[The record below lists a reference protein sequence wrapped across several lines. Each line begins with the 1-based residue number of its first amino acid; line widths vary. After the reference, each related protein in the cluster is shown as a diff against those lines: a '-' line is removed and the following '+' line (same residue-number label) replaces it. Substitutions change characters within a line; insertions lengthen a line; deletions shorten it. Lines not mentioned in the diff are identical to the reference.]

1 MICCGLCDGA
11 RAAGEVELVGLVH
24 AVVGLDGDERHHE
37 EDEEHAGHRQAVVH
51 GPAAL
56 ALGVTQLQTLI
67 ISRSIYSPSKYW
79 LAVTMSIKSS
89 IFPAHRQMRMKAWES
104 GKAVTNVCHR
114 T

>member
-1 MICCGLCDGA
+1 MICCALCDGA

-56 ALGVTQLQTLI
+56 ALGVTQLQTLS
-67 ISRSIYSPSKYW
+67 ISSLFPGLFIVLVSIGS
-79 LAVTMSIKSS
+79 LG
-89 IFPAHRQMRMKAWES
+89 Q
-104 GKAVTNVCHR
+104 CL
-114 T
+114 